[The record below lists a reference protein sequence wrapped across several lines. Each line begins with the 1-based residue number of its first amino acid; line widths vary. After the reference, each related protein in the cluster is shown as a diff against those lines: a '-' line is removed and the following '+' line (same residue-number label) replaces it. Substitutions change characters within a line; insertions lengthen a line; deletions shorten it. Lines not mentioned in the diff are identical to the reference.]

1 MHLQYDSDNLRR
13 GGDCLCHIEIAIFF
27 FNMTETISAAAE
39 IVTVILKMHFLQSP
53 TDINYSNIQKLHYLK
68 SYIYL
73 SDIAA
78 SHFQGNPGKKNSR
91 F

>member
-1 MHLQYDSDNLRR
+1 MFLILLQYDSDNLRR
-13 GGDCLCHIEIAIFF
+13 GGGCLCHIEEEYSN

-53 TDINYSNIQKLHYLK
+53 TDINYSNIQILHDLK

-78 SHFQGNPGKKNSR
+78 GN
-91 F
+91 

>member
-1 MHLQYDSDNLRR
+1 
-13 GGDCLCHIEIAIFF
+13 
-27 FNMTETISAAAE
+27 MTETISAAAE

-53 TDINYSNIQKLHYLK
+53 TDINYSNIQKLYDLK

-78 SHFQGNPGKKNSR
+78 GNWRHLKLLAGVIQVQVSQKDQKNALGNWMAWLCS
-91 F
+91 

>member
-1 MHLQYDSDNLRR
+1 
-13 GGDCLCHIEIAIFF
+13 
-27 FNMTETISAAAE
+27 MTVTISAAAE

-53 TDINYSNIQKLHYLK
+53 TDINYSNIQKLHDWK

-78 SHFQGNPGKKNSR
+78 GN
-91 F
+91 